1 MSKTMKLGNKD
12 HTFCRS
18 FTHTYTF
25 FDQEK
30 EVELKELVTLSSVI
44 EGLKEVIIT
53 KLKDKF
59 TKPKN

>member
-1 MSKTMKLGNKD
+1 ML
-12 HTFCRS
+12 F
-18 FTHTYTF
+18 FYTVVKKV
-25 FDQEK
+25 EK